1 MTTPRPQRARKKQDD
16 QPELRLD
23 GGGEGDLEQRRAR
36 GDDGSVTPSVFAFV
50 RRLGRLSTTQVKAL
64 CELLWSERAL
74 SNSAVEG
81 FASFALDASGLS
93 RWFPDMREVAVALG
107 YRLCPVPALA
117 EVALYA
123 GGTIYYRASLDGTEL
138 QWAVAHELAHALLDD
153 YCADEYLHSDVQ
165 ALTLALLFSRD
176 HFVHFSPRGGVD
188 RAVRVA
194 GRRCRAWVVR
204 FRWSLLQANP
214 AIAA

>member
-1 MTTPRPQRARKKQDD
+1 
-16 QPELRLD
+16 
-23 GGGEGDLEQRRAR
+23 
-36 GDDGSVTPSVFAFV
+36 VFAFV

-93 RWFPDMREVAVALG
+93 RWFADMREIAVALG
-107 YRLCPVPALA
+107 YRLCPVRGLA

-123 GGTIYYRASLDGTEL
+123 GGTIYYRASLEGTEL
-138 QWAVAHELAHALLDD
+138 QWAIAHELAHALLED

-176 HFVHFSPRGGVD
+176 HYVYFASRGGAD
-188 RAVRVA
+188 RAVSRA
-194 GRRCRAWVVR
+194 ARRCRAWVVR
-204 FRWSLLQANP
+204 FRWALLQANP